1 MKLKGLVHIITFTNT
16 YNMQD
21 RTSSLLAIRPNIDT
35 INKSLKTKDIEAFQN
50 NVLRPIL
57 KFQNDL
63 LIQIFIDYANQYK
76 GIFFKLSNQE
86 KLSYI
91 QQAMS
96 TNQRLRSLITGAI
109 VGLFVEEDFDYYKL
123 NSSALN
129 KRIITM
135 IIQRIQSQLDYLSNK
150 S

>member
-1 MKLKGLVHIITFTNT
+1 MQNRTF
-16 YNMQD
+16 
-21 RTSSLLAIRPNIDT
+21 SILAIRPNIDAVD
-35 INKSLKTKDIEAFQN
+35 KSLKTKDIEAFQN

-63 LIQIFIDYANQYK
+63 LLQIFIDYANQYK
-76 GIFFKLSNQE
+76 GVFFKLSDHE

-91 QQAMS
+91 QQALS
-96 TNQRLRSLITGAI
+96 TNQRLRSLILGTI
-109 VGLFVEEDFDYYKL
+109 VGLFAVEDFGYYKL

-135 IIQRIQSQLDYLSNK
+135 TIQRLQSQLDFLVCK
-150 S
+150 I

>member
-1 MKLKGLVHIITFTNT
+1 
-16 YNMQD
+16 MQD

-35 INKSLKTKDIEAFQN
+35 IDKSLKTKHVEVFQN

-63 LIQIFIDYANQYK
+63 LLQIFIDYANQCK
-76 GIFFKLSNQE
+76 GVFFKLSDHE

-91 QQAMS
+91 QQALS
-96 TNQRLRSLITGAI
+96 TNQRLRSLILGTI
-109 VGLFVEEDFDYYKL
+109 VGLFAVEDFGFYKL

-135 IIQRIQSQLDYLSNK
+135 TIQRLQSQLNYLACK
-150 S
+150 I

>member
-1 MKLKGLVHIITFTNT
+1 
-16 YNMQD
+16 MQD
-21 RTSSLLAIRPNIDT
+21 RTSSLLVIRPNIDT
-35 INKSLKTKDIEAFQN
+35 IDKSLKTKDIEAFQN

-63 LIQIFIDYANQYK
+63 LLQIFIDYANQYK
-76 GIFFKLSNQE
+76 GVFFKLSDHE

-91 QQAMS
+91 QQALS
-96 TNQRLRSLITGAI
+96 TNQRLRSLILGTI
-109 VGLFVEEDFDYYKL
+109 VGLFTVDDFGYYKL

-135 IIQRIQSQLDYLSNK
+135 TIQRLQSQLDYLTYK
-150 S
+150 I

>member
-1 MKLKGLVHIITFTNT
+1 
-16 YNMQD
+16 MQD

-35 INKSLKTKDIEAFQN
+35 IDKSLKTKDVEAFQN

-63 LIQIFIDYANQYK
+63 LLQIFIDYANQYK
-76 GIFFKLSNQE
+76 GVFFKLSDQE

-91 QQAMS
+91 QQALS
-96 TNQRLRSLITGAI
+96 TNQRLRSLILGTI
-109 VGLFVEEDFDYYKL
+109 VGLFAVEDFAYYKL
-123 NSSALN
+123 NLSALN

-135 IIQRIQSQLDYLSNK
+135 TIQRLQSQLDYLSNK
-150 S
+150 I

>member
-1 MKLKGLVHIITFTNT
+1 MH
-16 YNMQD
+16 D

-35 INKSLKTKDIEAFQN
+35 IDKSLKTKDVEVFQN

-63 LIQIFIDYANQYK
+63 LLQIFIDYANQYK
-76 GIFFKLSNQE
+76 GVFFKLSDHE

-91 QQAMS
+91 QQALS
-96 TNQRLRSLITGAI
+96 TNQRLRSLILGTI
-109 VGLFVEEDFDYYKL
+109 VGLFAVEDFGFYKL

-135 IIQRIQSQLDYLSNK
+135 TIQRLQSQLDYLSYK
-150 S
+150 I

>member
-1 MKLKGLVHIITFTNT
+1 
-16 YNMQD
+16 MQD

-63 LIQIFIDYANQYK
+63 LFKIFIDYANQYK

-91 QQAMS
+91 QQALS
-96 TNQRLRSLITGAI
+96 TNQRLRSLILGTI
-109 VGLFVEEDFDYYKL
+109 VGLFALEDFDYYKL

-135 IIQRIQSQLDYLSNK
+135 IIQRLQSQLDYLSNK
-150 S
+150 I

>member
-1 MKLKGLVHIITFTNT
+1 
-16 YNMQD
+16 MQD
-21 RTSSLLAIRPNIDT
+21 RTSSLLVIRPNIAT
-35 INKSLKTKDIEAFQN
+35 IDKSLKTKDIEAFQN

-63 LIQIFIDYANQYK
+63 LLQIFIDYANQYK
-76 GIFFKLSNQE
+76 DVFFKLSDHE

-91 QQAMS
+91 QQALS
-96 TNQRLRSLITGAI
+96 TNQRLRSLILGTI
-109 VGLFVEEDFDYYKL
+109 VGLFTVEDFGYYKL

-135 IIQRIQSQLDYLSNK
+135 TIQRLQSQLDYLTYK
-150 S
+150 I

>member
-1 MKLKGLVHIITFTNT
+1 
-16 YNMQD
+16 MQE

-35 INKSLKTKDIEAFQN
+35 IDKSLKTKDVEVFQN

-63 LIQIFIDYANQYK
+63 LFQIFIDYANQYK
-76 GIFFKLSNQE
+76 GVFFKLANQE

-91 QQAMS
+91 QQALS
-96 TNQRLRSLITGAI
+96 FNQRLRRLILGTI
-109 VGLFVEEDFDYYKL
+109 VGLFAVEDFDYYKL
-123 NSSALN
+123 NSSATN

-135 IIQRIQSQLDYLSNK
+135 TIQRLQNQLDYLSNITK
-150 S
+150 DFS

>member
-1 MKLKGLVHIITFTNT
+1 
-16 YNMQD
+16 MQD
-21 RTSSLLAIRPNIDT
+21 RTSSLLVIRPNIDT
-35 INKSLKTKDIEAFQN
+35 IDKSLKTKDIEAFQN

-63 LIQIFIDYANQYK
+63 LLQIFIDYANQYK
-76 GIFFKLSNQE
+76 GVFFKISDQE

-91 QQAMS
+91 QQALS
-96 TNQRLRSLITGAI
+96 TNQRLRSLILGTI
-109 VGLFVEEDFDYYKL
+109 VGLFTVEDFGYYKL

-135 IIQRIQSQLDYLSNK
+135 TIQRLQSQLDYLSNK
-150 S
+150 I

>member
-1 MKLKGLVHIITFTNT
+1 
-16 YNMQD
+16 MQD

-35 INKSLKTKDIEAFQN
+35 IDKSLKTKDVEAFQN

-63 LIQIFIDYANQYK
+63 LLQIFIDYANQYK
-76 GIFFKLSNQE
+76 GVFFKLSDHE

-91 QQAMS
+91 QQALS
-96 TNQRLRSLITGAI
+96 TNQRLRSLILGTI
-109 VGLFVEEDFDYYKL
+109 VGLFAVEDFGFYKL

-135 IIQRIQSQLDYLSNK
+135 TIQRLQSQLNYLACK
-150 S
+150 I

>member
-1 MKLKGLVHIITFTNT
+1 
-16 YNMQD
+16 MQD
-21 RTSSLLAIRPNIDT
+21 RTSSLLVIRPNIDT
-35 INKSLKTKDIEAFQN
+35 IDKSLKTKDIEAFQN

-63 LIQIFIDYANQYK
+63 LLQIFIDYANQYK
-76 GIFFKLSNQE
+76 GVFFKLSDHK

-91 QQAMS
+91 QQALS
-96 TNQRLRSLITGAI
+96 TNQRLRSLILGAI
-109 VGLFVEEDFDYYKL
+109 VGLFTVEDFGYYKL

-135 IIQRIQSQLDYLSNK
+135 TIQRLQSQLDYLTYK
-150 S
+150 I

>member
-1 MKLKGLVHIITFTNT
+1 
-16 YNMQD
+16 MQD

-35 INKSLKTKDIEAFQN
+35 IDKSLKTKDVEAFQN

-63 LIQIFIDYANQYK
+63 LLQIFIDYANKYK
-76 GIFFKLSNQE
+76 GVFFKLSDQE

-91 QQAMS
+91 QHALS
-96 TNQRLRSLITGAI
+96 TNQRLRSLILGTI
-109 VGLFVEEDFDYYKL
+109 VGLFDVEDFGYYKL

-135 IIQRIQSQLDYLSNK
+135 TIQRLQSQLDYLPYK
-150 S
+150 I

>member
-1 MKLKGLVHIITFTNT
+1 
-16 YNMQD
+16 MQD
-21 RTSSLLAIRPNIDT
+21 RTSSLLAIRPNIDN
-35 INKSLKTKDIEAFQN
+35 IDKSLKTKDVEAFQN

-63 LIQIFIDYANQYK
+63 ILQIFIDYANQYK
-76 GIFFKLSNQE
+76 GVFFKLSDHE

-91 QQAMS
+91 QQALS
-96 TNQRLRSLITGAI
+96 TNQRLRSLILGTI
-109 VGLFVEEDFDYYKL
+109 VGLFAVEDFGYYKL

-135 IIQRIQSQLDYLSNK
+135 TIQRLQSQLDYLSYK
-150 S
+150 I

>member
-1 MKLKGLVHIITFTNT
+1 
-16 YNMQD
+16 MQD
-21 RTSSLLAIRPNIDT
+21 RTSSLLAIRLNIDT
-35 INKSLKTKDIEAFQN
+35 INKSLKTKEIEAFQN

-86 KLSYI
+86 KFSYI
-91 QQAMS
+91 QQALS
-96 TNQRLRSLITGAI
+96 TNQRLRSLILGTI
-109 VGLFVEEDFDYYKL
+109 VGLFTVEDFDYYKL

-150 S
+150 I

>member
-1 MKLKGLVHIITFTNT
+1 
-16 YNMQD
+16 MQD

-35 INKSLKTKDIEAFQN
+35 IDKSLKTKEVEAFQN

-63 LIQIFIDYANQYK
+63 LIQIFIDYTNQNK
-76 GIFFKLSNQE
+76 GVFFKLVNQE
-86 KLSYI
+86 KLTYI
-91 QQAMS
+91 QQALS
-96 TNQRLRSLITGAI
+96 HNQRFRSLILGTI
-109 VGLFVEEDFDYYKL
+109 VGLFAIEDYGYYKL

-135 IIQRIQSQLDYLSNK
+135 TIQRLQSQLEHLSNK
-150 S
+150 I

>member
-1 MKLKGLVHIITFTNT
+1 
-16 YNMQD
+16 MQD

-35 INKSLKTKDIEAFQN
+35 IDKSLKTKDVEAFQN

-63 LIQIFIDYANQYK
+63 LLQIFIDYANQYK
-76 GIFFKLSNQE
+76 GVFFKLSDHE
-86 KLSYI
+86 KFSYI
-91 QQAMS
+91 QQALS
-96 TNQRLRSLITGAI
+96 TNQRLRSLILGTI
-109 VGLFVEEDFDYYKL
+109 VGLFAVEDFGFYKL

-135 IIQRIQSQLDYLSNK
+135 TIKRLQSQLDYLVYK
-150 S
+150 I

>member
-1 MKLKGLVHIITFTNT
+1 MQNRTF
-16 YNMQD
+16 
-21 RTSSLLAIRPNIDT
+21 SILAIRPNIDAVD
-35 INKSLKTKDIEAFQN
+35 KSLKTKDIEAFQN

-63 LIQIFIDYANQYK
+63 LLQIFIDYANQYK
-76 GIFFKLSNQE
+76 GVFFKLSDHE

-91 QQAMS
+91 QQALS
-96 TNQRLRSLITGAI
+96 TNQRLRSLILGTI
-109 VGLFVEEDFDYYKL
+109 VGLFAVEDFGFYKL

-135 IIQRIQSQLDYLSNK
+135 TIQRLQSQLDFLVCK
-150 S
+150 I

>member
-1 MKLKGLVHIITFTNT
+1 
-16 YNMQD
+16 MQD

-35 INKSLKTKDIEAFQN
+35 IDKSLKTKDIEAFQN

-63 LIQIFIDYANQYK
+63 LLQIFIDYANQYK
-76 GIFFKLSNQE
+76 GVFFKQSDQE

-91 QQAMS
+91 QQALP
-96 TNQRLRSLITGAI
+96 TNQRLRSLILGTI
-109 VGLFVEEDFDYYKL
+109 VGLFSVEDFAYYKL

-135 IIQRIQSQLDYLSNK
+135 IIQRLQSQLDYLSNK
-150 S
+150 I

>member
-1 MKLKGLVHIITFTNT
+1 
-16 YNMQD
+16 MQD

-35 INKSLKTKDIEAFQN
+35 IDKSLKTKDVEAFQN

-63 LIQIFIDYANQYK
+63 LLQIFIDYANQYK
-76 GIFFKLSNQE
+76 GVFFKLSDQK

-91 QQAMS
+91 QQALS
-96 TNQRLRSLITGAI
+96 TNQRLRSLILGTI
-109 VGLFVEEDFDYYKL
+109 VGLFAVEDFGYYKL

-135 IIQRIQSQLDYLSNK
+135 TIQRLQSQLDYLPYK
-150 S
+150 I

>member
-1 MKLKGLVHIITFTNT
+1 MH
-16 YNMQD
+16 D

-35 INKSLKTKDIEAFQN
+35 IDKSLKTKDVEVFQN

-63 LIQIFIDYANQYK
+63 LLQIFIDYANQYK
-76 GIFFKLSNQE
+76 GVFFKLSDHE

-91 QQAMS
+91 QQALS
-96 TNQRLRSLITGAI
+96 TNQRLRSLILGTI
-109 VGLFVEEDFDYYKL
+109 VGLFAVEDFGFYKL

-135 IIQRIQSQLDYLSNK
+135 TIQRLQSQLNYLACK
-150 S
+150 I

>member
-1 MKLKGLVHIITFTNT
+1 MH
-16 YNMQD
+16 D

-35 INKSLKTKDIEAFQN
+35 INKSLKTKDVEVFQN

-63 LIQIFIDYANQYK
+63 LLQIFIDYANQYK
-76 GIFFKLSNQE
+76 GVFFKLSDHE

-91 QQAMS
+91 QQALS
-96 TNQRLRSLITGAI
+96 TNQRLRSLILGTI
-109 VGLFVEEDFDYYKL
+109 VGLFAVEDFGFYKL

-135 IIQRIQSQLDYLSNK
+135 TIQRLQSQLDYLSYK
-150 S
+150 I

>member
-1 MKLKGLVHIITFTNT
+1 
-16 YNMQD
+16 MQD

-35 INKSLKTKDIEAFQN
+35 IDKSLKTKDVEAFQN
-50 NVLRPIL
+50 DVLRPIL

-63 LIQIFIDYANQYK
+63 LLQIFIDYANQYK

-86 KLSYI
+86 KLTYI
-91 QQAMS
+91 QQALS
-96 TNQRLRSLITGAI
+96 TNQRLRSLILGTI
-109 VGLFVEEDFDYYKL
+109 VGLFVVEDFGYYKL

-135 IIQRIQSQLDYLSNK
+135 TIQRLQSQLDYLPYK
-150 S
+150 I

>member
-1 MKLKGLVHIITFTNT
+1 
-16 YNMQD
+16 MQD

-35 INKSLKTKDIEAFQN
+35 IDKSLKTKDVEAFQN

-57 KFQNDL
+57 KFQNNL
-63 LIQIFIDYANQYK
+63 LLQIFIDYANQYK
-76 GIFFKLSNQE
+76 GVFFKLSDHE

-91 QQAMS
+91 QQALS
-96 TNQRLRSLITGAI
+96 TNQRLRSLILGTI
-109 VGLFVEEDFDYYKL
+109 VGLFTVEDFGYYKL

-135 IIQRIQSQLDYLSNK
+135 TIQRLQSQLDYLTYK
-150 S
+150 I

>member
-1 MKLKGLVHIITFTNT
+1 
-16 YNMQD
+16 MQD

-63 LIQIFIDYANQYK
+63 LFKIFIDYANQYK

-91 QQAMS
+91 QQALS
-96 TNQRLRSLITGAI
+96 TNQRLRSLILGTI
-109 VGLFVEEDFDYYKL
+109 VGLFALEDFDYYKL

-135 IIQRIQSQLDYLSNK
+135 IIQRLQSQLDYLSNK
-150 S
+150 N

>member
-1 MKLKGLVHIITFTNT
+1 
-16 YNMQD
+16 MQD

-35 INKSLKTKDIEAFQN
+35 IDKSLKTKDVEAFQN

-63 LIQIFIDYANQYK
+63 LLQIFIDYANQYK
-76 GIFFKLSNQE
+76 GVFFKLSDHE
-86 KLSYI
+86 RLSYI
-91 QQAMS
+91 QQALS
-96 TNQRLRSLITGAI
+96 INQRLRSLILGTI
-109 VGLFVEEDFDYYKL
+109 VGLFAVEDFGYYKL

-135 IIQRIQSQLDYLSNK
+135 TIQRLQSQLDYLPYK
-150 S
+150 I

>member
-1 MKLKGLVHIITFTNT
+1 
-16 YNMQD
+16 MQN

-35 INKSLKTKDIEAFQN
+35 IDKSLKTKDVEAFQN

-63 LIQIFIDYANQYK
+63 LLQIFIDYTNQYK
-76 GIFFKLSNQE
+76 GVFFKLSDHE

-91 QQAMS
+91 QQALS
-96 TNQRLRSLITGAI
+96 TNQRLRSLILGTI
-109 VGLFVEEDFDYYKL
+109 VGLFAIEDFGYYKL

-135 IIQRIQSQLDYLSNK
+135 TIQRLQSQLDYLTYK
-150 S
+150 I

>member
-1 MKLKGLVHIITFTNT
+1 
-16 YNMQD
+16 MQD

-35 INKSLKTKDIEAFQN
+35 IDKSLKTKDIEVFQN

-63 LIQIFIDYANQYK
+63 LLQIFIDYANQYK
-76 GIFFKLSNQE
+76 GVFFKLANQE

-91 QQAMS
+91 QQALS
-96 TNQRLRSLITGAI
+96 TNQRLRSLILGTI
-109 VGLFVEEDFDYYKL
+109 VGLFAVEDFGFYKL

-135 IIQRIQSQLDYLSNK
+135 TIQRLQSQLDYLAYK
-150 S
+150 I

>member
-1 MKLKGLVHIITFTNT
+1 
-16 YNMQD
+16 MQD
-21 RTSSLLAIRPNIDT
+21 RTSSLLVIRPNIDT
-35 INKSLKTKDIEAFQN
+35 IDKSLKTKDIEAFQN

-63 LIQIFIDYANQYK
+63 LLQIFIDYANQYK
-76 GIFFKLSNQE
+76 GVFFKISDHE

-91 QQAMS
+91 QQALS
-96 TNQRLRSLITGAI
+96 TNQRLRSLILGTI
-109 VGLFVEEDFDYYKL
+109 VGLFTVEDFGYYKL

-135 IIQRIQSQLDYLSNK
+135 TIQRLQSQLDYLTYK
-150 S
+150 I